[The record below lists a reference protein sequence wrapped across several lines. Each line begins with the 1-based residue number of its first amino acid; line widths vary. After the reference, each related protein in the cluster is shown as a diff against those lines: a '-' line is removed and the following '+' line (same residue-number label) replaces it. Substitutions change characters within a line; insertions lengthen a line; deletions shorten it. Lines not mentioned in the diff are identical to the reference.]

1 MAAKKPTKKT
11 TSTGSPTLDAA
22 NAAKKFKAPK
32 DYKPMTTAQ
41 KVAMAASLV
50 GPGKVVKGIKAAS
63 KLTKTGK
70 AITERVKANKV
81 DAAQHYG
88 YEWMNHPGAA
98 SMKSNARLNKGKWS
112 SPKQIAKYQRQE
124 AKTEIKAEAR
134 ALKAANKPTKASKT
148 FEGNNKKI
156 SVEVRRGVLKNTPP
170 ARPNRERGGS
180 LKTLRRQGKTGK

>member
-1 MAAKKPTKKT
+1 MATKKKMVPV
-11 TSTGSPTLDAA
+11 TSVTPTS
-22 NAAKKFKAPK
+22 KVKAVSK
-32 DYKPMTTAQ
+32 AQ
-41 KVAMAASLV
+41 QARTRALVMGIASVV